1 MHIFKKEY
9 RKNVKNKLVNYLYSL
24 YLRNKDDRYSDDL
37 IVFTIKALH
46 LVHPL
51 NCLVV
56 MFFAPKIISITTFFS
71 VVLVL
76 IMFIYLDGCFLS
88 SLEYKINKLDVTIA
102 DPMIMLF
109 KDDITTE
116 NRIFYSITTIIIYLI
131 FSLLILY
138 FRFYA
143 S

>member
-131 FSLLILY
+131 FSLLVLY